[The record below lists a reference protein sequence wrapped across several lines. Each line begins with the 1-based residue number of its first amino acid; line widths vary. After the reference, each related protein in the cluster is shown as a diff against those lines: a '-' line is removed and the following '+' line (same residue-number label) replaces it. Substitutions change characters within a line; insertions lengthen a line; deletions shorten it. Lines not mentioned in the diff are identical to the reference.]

1 MFKKPL
7 IDPNSSVAKNSHD
20 NGSDS
25 EKMGRYCRISDLL
38 NNDVIIGLGV
48 F

>member
-7 IDPNSSVAKNSHD
+7 IDLKGSIEKNSHD
-20 NGSDS
+20 NESDS
-25 EKMGRYCRISDLL
+25 EKMSRYSRISELL

>member
-7 IDPNSSVAKNSHD
+7 IDLKGSGEKNSHD
-20 NGSDS
+20 DGSDS
-25 EKMGRYCRISDLL
+25 DKMSRYSRLSELL